1 MKYCLTVSPDF
12 TPNHLSGWFIFNTW
26 LQKTLGETIHLELYD
41 SFEAQRQAIAD
52 DQIDIIYA
60 NPYDAT
66 VLVRDKGFQPLAKPT
81 GKSDEA
87 IVAVH
92 ESNPIDRV
100 EKLLPGTRIANT
112 NDPDVNMMGMIMLEP
127 ADLDNDNTQ
136 HHTRD
141 TFVLVAKDLIQ
152 GDADVGFFLAEAFND
167 LSKFVRSQMRPLVSS
182 KIRIIN
188 HTLLLGPRLLHHK
201 DALQTALT
209 EMENES
215 KSILEAQDF
224 ESWTAVDEEEME
236 FMIDL
241 MDTLL

>member
-26 LQKTLGETIHLELYD
+26 LQKTLGETIHLALYD
-41 SFEAQRQAIAD
+41 SFEAQRKAIAD

-92 ESNPIDRV
+92 ESNAVDCV
-100 EKLLPGTRIANT
+100 EKLFPGTKIAST

-127 ADLDNDNTQ
+127 ADLDSSNTQ
-136 HHTRD
+136 HCTRD
-141 TFVLVAKDLIQ
+141 TFVLVAKDLIN

-188 HTLLLGPRLLHHK
+188 HTLLLGPRLVHHK
-201 DALQTALT
+201 DVLQTALT
-209 EMENES
+209 ELENES
-215 KSILEAQDF
+215 KSILEAQGF
-224 ESWTAVDEEEME
+224 KGWTAVDNEEME

>member
-12 TPNHLSGWFIFNTW
+12 TPSHLSGWFIFNTW

-41 SFEAQRQAIAD
+41 SFEAQRKAIAD
-52 DQIDIIYA
+52 NQIDIIYA

-81 GKSDEA
+81 GKADEA
-87 IVAVH
+87 IIAVH
-92 ESNPIDRV
+92 ESNPVDNV
-100 EKLLPGTRIANT
+100 EKLLPDTKIAST

-127 ADLDNDNTQ
+127 ADLDSSNTQ

-152 GDADVGFFLAEAFND
+152 GNADVGFFLAEAFND
-167 LSKFVRSQMRPLVSS
+167 LSKFVRSQMKVLVSS

-188 HTLLLGPRLLHHK
+188 HTLLIGPRLAHHK
-201 DALQTALT
+201 EALQTALLA
-209 EMENES
+209 MESES
-215 KSILEAQDF
+215 KNILEAQGF